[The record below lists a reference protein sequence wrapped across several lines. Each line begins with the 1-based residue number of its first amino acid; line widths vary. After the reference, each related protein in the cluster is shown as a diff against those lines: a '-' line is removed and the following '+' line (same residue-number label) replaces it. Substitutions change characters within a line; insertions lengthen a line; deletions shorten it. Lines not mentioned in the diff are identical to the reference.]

1 MTNADL
7 SLLKDLLSCHE
18 ATIAR
23 LRLSGGLCEWL
34 HTVAATADA
43 LRSAIADI
51 ERLSTTKDGHR
62 VTPGM
67 KLYYVDPTGY
77 VQGVDVRGNE
87 MLTDN
92 SVPSVVYE
100 SVSKMY
106 ADRKNAELA
115 ARDGQGG

>member
-1 MTNADL
+1 MTNAEL
-7 SLLKDLLSCHE
+7 NTLRILLCKYEQASLVEPGAYK
-18 ATIAR
+18 
-23 LRLSGGLCEWL
+23 
-34 HTVAATADA
+34 VANAI
-43 LRSAIADI
+43 RSAIADI

-67 KLYYVDPTGY
+67 KVYYVDPTGY

-92 SVPSVVYE
+92 SMPSVVYE

>member
-1 MTNADL
+1 MTNAEL
-7 SLLKDLLSCHE
+7 NTLRILLCKYEQASLVEPGAYK
-18 ATIAR
+18 
-23 LRLSGGLCEWL
+23 
-34 HTVAATADA
+34 VADA

-92 SVPSVVYE
+92 SAPSVVYE

>member
-1 MTNADL
+1 MTNAEL
-7 SLLKDLLSCHE
+7 NTLRILLCKYEQASLVEPGAYK
-18 ATIAR
+18 
-23 LRLSGGLCEWL
+23 
-34 HTVAATADA
+34 VANAI
-43 LRSAIADI
+43 RSAIANI

-92 SVPSVVYE
+92 SAPSPVYE
-100 SVSKMY
+100 PVSKMY

>member
-1 MTNADL
+1 MTNAEL
-7 SLLKDLLSCHE
+7 NTLHILLCKYEQASLVEPGAYK
-18 ATIAR
+18 
-23 LRLSGGLCEWL
+23 
-34 HTVAATADA
+34 VANA

>member
-1 MTNADL
+1 MTNAEL
-7 SLLKDLLSCHE
+7 NTLRILLCKYEQASLVEPGAYK
-18 ATIAR
+18 
-23 LRLSGGLCEWL
+23 
-34 HTVAATADA
+34 VANAI
-43 LRSAIADI
+43 RSAIADI

-67 KLYYVDPTGY
+67 KLYYVDPAGY

-92 SVPSVVYE
+92 SAPSVVYE

-115 ARDGQGG
+115 ARDGQGE

>member
-1 MTNADL
+1 MTNAEL
-7 SLLKDLLSCHE
+7 NTLRILLCKYEQASLVEPGAYK
-18 ATIAR
+18 
-23 LRLSGGLCEWL
+23 
-34 HTVAATADA
+34 VANAI
-43 LRSAIADI
+43 RSAIADI

-77 VQGVDVRGNE
+77 VQGMDVRGNE

>member
-1 MTNADL
+1 MTNAEL
-7 SLLKDLLSCHE
+7 NTLRILLCKYEQASLVEPGAYK
-18 ATIAR
+18 
-23 LRLSGGLCEWL
+23 
-34 HTVAATADA
+34 VANAI
-43 LRSAIADI
+43 RSAIADI

-92 SVPSVVYE
+92 SAPSVVYE

>member
-1 MTNADL
+1 MTNAEL
-7 SLLKDLLSCHE
+7 NTLRILLCKYEQASLVEPGAYK
-18 ATIAR
+18 
-23 LRLSGGLCEWL
+23 
-34 HTVAATADA
+34 VANAI
-43 LRSAIADI
+43 RSAIADI

-67 KLYYVDPTGY
+67 KVYYVDPTGY

>member
-1 MTNADL
+1 MANAEL
-7 SLLKDLLSCHE
+7 NTLRILLCKYEQASLVEPGAYK
-18 ATIAR
+18 
-23 LRLSGGLCEWL
+23 
-34 HTVAATADA
+34 VANAI
-43 LRSAIADI
+43 RSAIADI

-115 ARDGQGG
+115 ARDGHGG

>member
-1 MTNADL
+1 MTNAEL
-7 SLLKDLLSCHE
+7 NTLRILLCKYEQASLVEPGAYK
-18 ATIAR
+18 
-23 LRLSGGLCEWL
+23 
-34 HTVAATADA
+34 VANAI
-43 LRSAIADI
+43 RSAIADI

-92 SVPSVVYE
+92 SMPSVVYE

-115 ARDGQGG
+115 ARDGQGGRGDE

>member
-1 MTNADL
+1 MTNAEL
-7 SLLKDLLSCHE
+7 NTLRILLCKYEQASLVEPGAYK
-18 ATIAR
+18 
-23 LRLSGGLCEWL
+23 
-34 HTVAATADA
+34 VANA

>member
-1 MTNADL
+1 MTNAEL
-7 SLLKDLLSCHE
+7 NTLRILLCKYEQASLVEPGAYK
-18 ATIAR
+18 
-23 LRLSGGLCEWL
+23 
-34 HTVAATADA
+34 VANA

-67 KLYYVDPTGY
+67 RLYYVDPTGY

-115 ARDGQGG
+115 ARDRQRG

>member
-1 MTNADL
+1 MTNAEL
-7 SLLKDLLSCHE
+7 NTLRILLCKYEQASLVEPGAYK
-18 ATIAR
+18 
-23 LRLSGGLCEWL
+23 
-34 HTVAATADA
+34 VANAI
-43 LRSAIADI
+43 RSAIADI